1 MILDIKKLGINGEG
15 IAYDRKIPVFLS
27 GCLPGETV
35 DAVITED
42 HGNYKFA
49 EVKRILKKS
58 PSRIDPE
65 CRYFNICDG
74 CPLMILSYKDQ
85 IKEKKNLVFE
95 SIRKY
100 AGIELRDLTIIEN
113 SAPFG
118 YRNSCKVPFGL
129 EKGKLIVGMYRS
141 RSNELVPIQNCV
153 IQEKDLNIRI
163 KSVLSVLN
171 KYHLKPY
178 NKKSKEG
185 LRYLFLR
192 VFNEQWQCCLIK
204 GNEELPSNLI
214 SEMLELEGLQ
224 VFASSTNT
232 DPKSREI
239 FGNNMRYFT
248 KQKELI
254 FDWHG
259 YSLRLSPRAFFQ
271 LNTEQSFKLY
281 EKAVSMISEKKRHI
295 MEAYCGIGVISL
307 MASRK
312 AEKITAFEINEDAVK
327 NAKRIAAENFITNI
341 RFVCSDSGAML
352 AKNNDCDLLI
362 VDPPRS
368 GMDENM
374 IAAIERSRIP
384 EIIYISCSH
393 ISFAK
398 NLRSLNHYQLTEIAA
413 VDMFSN
419 TPLIEIVAKLK
430 RV

>member
-1 MILDIKKLGINGEG
+1 MILEIKKLGINGEG

-58 PSRIDPE
+58 PARTNPE
-65 CRYFNICDG
+65 CKYIDKCDG
-74 CPLMILSYKDQ
+74 CPLMILNYEDQ
-85 IKEKKNLVFE
+85 IKEKKNLVTE

-100 AGIELRDLTIIEN
+100 AGIELRDLSIIEN
-113 SAPFG
+113 SSPIG

-129 EKGKLIVGMYRS
+129 EKGRLITGMYRS
-141 RSNELVPIQNCV
+141 KSNELVPIHNCI
-153 IQEKDLNIRI
+153 IQEKGLNNRI
-163 KSVLSVLN
+163 KAVLSLLN

-178 NKKSKEG
+178 NKKTKEG

-192 VFNEQWQCCLIK
+192 VFNSQWQCCLIN
-204 GNEELPSNLI
+204 GIDELPTTLI
-214 SEMLELEGLQ
+214 NEMVELEGLQ
-224 VFASSTNT
+224 VLAVSTNT

-239 FGNNMRYFT
+239 FGNNITYFT
-248 KQKELI
+248 KQKELM

-271 LNTEQSFKLY
+271 LNSEQSFKLY
-281 EKAVSMISEKKRHI
+281 DKAISMIGEKKRHI

-312 AEKITAFEINEDAVK
+312 AEKITAFEINEDAIK
-327 NAKRIAAENFITNI
+327 NAKRIATENSISNI
-341 RFVCSDSGAML
+341 RFVCSDAGSML
-352 AKNNDCDLLI
+352 SKNSDCDLLI

-368 GMDENM
+368 GMDDNM
-374 IAAIERSRIP
+374 IAAIERSRIM

-398 NLRSLNHYQLTEIAA
+398 NLKSLKHYQLVEISA

-419 TPLIEIVAKLK
+419 TPLVETVAMLK